1 MIEPGGGEK
10 EDLALWRTINNY
22 DIVLRV
28 IERGFIHGA
37 LTIENRA
44 AWITR
49 GGTKGMTNQRGKGKA
64 DRRGGEGG
72 DGCIIF
78 TRNHCCIRKSDSR

>member
-1 MIEPGGGEK
+1 MIEHGGGEK
-10 EDLALWRTINNY
+10 EDSTLWRTINNH

-49 GGTKGMTNQRGKGKA
+49 GGTKGMTNHRGEGK